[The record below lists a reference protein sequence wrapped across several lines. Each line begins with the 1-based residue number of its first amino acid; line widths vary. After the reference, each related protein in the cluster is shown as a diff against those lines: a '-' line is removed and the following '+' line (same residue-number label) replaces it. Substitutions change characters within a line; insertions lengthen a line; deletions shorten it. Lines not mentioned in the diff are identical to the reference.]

1 MVFFPYGFK
10 SYLLLLGGNI
20 FSPGRY
26 VILCYENWE
35 ISCFSRKLILY
46 TAALIAPRC
55 VSITTHKDFTLLFT
69 HKQLST

>member
-1 MVFFPYGFK
+1 MEFFPYGFK

-35 ISCFSRKLILY
+35 ISCISRKLILY
-46 TAALIAPRC
+46 TAALNCSQVCLNYYP
-55 VSITTHKDFTLLFT
+55 
-69 HKQLST
+69 